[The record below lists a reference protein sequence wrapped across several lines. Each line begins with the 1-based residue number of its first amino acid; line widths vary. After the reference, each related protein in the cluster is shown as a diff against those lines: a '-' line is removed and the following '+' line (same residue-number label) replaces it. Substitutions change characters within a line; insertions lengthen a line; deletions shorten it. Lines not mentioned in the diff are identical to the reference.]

1 MKRNGEEPSI
11 TIPNRF
17 DACLLALRHWAKRN
31 NLPIDNLKIT
41 IEVRDAHERYQW
53 EAALLLEWDHQ
64 LVSYPVQA
72 PPPFSSEDFL
82 PLYGVKIRLVTTQY
96 TRSHVSLQ
104 KLDKPR

>member
-17 DACLLALRHWAKRN
+17 DSCLLALRHWAKHN
-31 NLPIDNLKIT
+31 SLPIDNLKIT

-64 LVSYPVQA
+64 LVSYPVGA
-72 PPPFSSEDFL
+72 LPPFSTEDFL
-82 PLYGVKIRLVTTQY
+82 PLYGVKIRLVTSQY
-96 TRSHVSLQ
+96 TR
-104 KLDKPR
+104 PRLPFTKA